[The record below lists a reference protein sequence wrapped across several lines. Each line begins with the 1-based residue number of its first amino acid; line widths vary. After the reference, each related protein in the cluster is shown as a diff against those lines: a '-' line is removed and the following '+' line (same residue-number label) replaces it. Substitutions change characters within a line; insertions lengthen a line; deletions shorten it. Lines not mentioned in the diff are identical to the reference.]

1 MGTVN
6 GKLGTNSKT
15 TPLQC
20 LLDHF
25 KQFKPKSSEKL
36 TKRQLI
42 NLCQIVWPTY
52 FLGQDLPRWPPEG
65 ALDVR
70 INYLSI
76 YLSLNFKDKEWPYM
90 EMFLSLS
97 TRPDLC
103 EGCKAGSL
111 PPPNPAL
118 VTKSMGSQ
126 IHPVVKKPVPQE
138 AAASVF
144 PVTPPAPSIRKVEE
158 EDDYPYDRL
167 SPPPPYPT
175 APPAVRPG
183 EPSQGPSGMLS
194 PGSLARQTIQ
204 FVQQVMGMSPTRDSG
219 GQPSTPSGASTLS
232 GTGTS
237 PGSLETS
244 GSSPQGA
251 ITPPEE
257 EESDDSDAGDT
268 AGSTPQRPV
277 RTTRGRQPQGLGAVQ
292 CPLRAVPMGQRLV
305 LVHTPF
311 STSDL
316 HNWRQGLPPYRE
328 SPQKY
333 VDLVGQIISTHRPHI
348 PDLFTLLTG
357 LLSEDELRQVLKEA
371 HASYAA
377 WRGEQVAQGRYDAGN
392 LPEPLALIS
401 PNPPEPATDPNNE
414 LGNVLIMAA
423 RTAVLDGLRK
433 GVPKA
438 INFHRVYEAI
448 QGPQESPT
456 EFLVRLK
463 DAFRSFTDLDPE
475 APGNEAAIK
484 TAFIGQ
490 SAPDIR
496 KKLQKLTAPSAQP
509 METLIQ
515 TAFQV
520 FHQRGEVEEKFLVD
534 TGATYSVLAGHR
546 DTVPALTTFT
556 TPVVGI
562 GGEPSQAPVTQPVPI
577 TPSVKHSFL
586 VLPKCPLNLL
596 GRDLLCKL
604 RADIH
609 CRPEGLSLSFP
620 PETAYICYLEPTLG
634 TEPAEW
640 REVDPE
646 VWYTGTPG
654 LAKYATPHQ
663 VPLKP
668 GACPIS
674 VRQYP
679 LKREARIGLQPIIQA
694 FLEADLLMPVS
705 SPWCTPILPVPK
717 SDGSWRFV
725 QDLRE
730 VNARTLRLHPMV
742 ANPHTIL
749 TTLTRDQTW
758 YVVVDL
764 KDAFFCVPLAQESQP
779 IFAFEW
785 LDPDGPISHKNQF
798 SWKRI
803 PQGYSNSPSA
813 FQRALSADLSH
824 FQPPAVTI
832 LQYVDDLLVAAKTA
846 DEASA
851 QSVALLN
858 HLGSCGYKVSK
869 SKIQWVSQKV
879 RYLGYVLEKGTRY
892 LHPSRI
898 QALNDLNPPQNVQE
912 LRSFLGIAGYG
923 RLWVPGFSVLSK
935 PLYEL
940 TALNMA
946 WEWTGTHQRAWEA
959 IRSALASAAALA
971 LPDRTLPFE
980 LFVHEKQGVALA
992 VLTQT
997 VGPARMP
1004 VAYFSKNLDS
1014 PVKGWPACLRAIA
1027 AAATMVEEALKISAG
1042 SPIHVQSP
1050 HSVAALLDQKLP
1062 AWATS
1067 ARLTRYVSI
1076 LLENDSVSLHKSN
1089 CLNPATLLPLPAV
1102 TPVHDCLR
1110 VLAET
1115 VGIRPDL
1122 RMEPI
1127 VDPDLSLWTDGS
1139 SFVLNGQ
1146 RYTGYAVVTEE
1157 HPVILKR
1164 LPPQCSAQVAEL
1176 EALIAAATYC
1186 QGIRANIYTDSR
1198 YSFLAA
1204 HTHASLWKARGF
1216 RGADGKTLK
1225 MKPLLERLFSA
1236 LLLPSEIAVIHCRG
1250 HQTDDGPVTRG
1261 NRLADT
1267 CARHAAQMEREEVRG
1282 LHPAWEPKGTA
1293 CVGALI
1299 PVTPTQMPS
1308 IYDARDHLSPDGKW
1322 VNGWWVVN
1330 GRIQLPSALVP
1341 HVIKNMHT
1349 STHLGAR
1356 TLYRWLKQRYSNKGL
1371 RQACRNASKTCP
1383 ICQRNNPKTGV
1394 PVPRGR
1400 LRTARYP
1407 GEAWQVDFTEMPK
1420 QGTKHNHLVFVDLFS
1435 GWPEVFPTRTQTA
1448 REVVMALV
1456 ESIIPRFSV
1465 PRGLESDNGPH
1476 FTSKVVQEV
1485 CKLLDIPWFLHSAYH
1500 PESSAKV
1507 ERMNQS
1513 LKINIA
1519 KLCQETNLKWPKVL
1533 PLALTRVRAA
1543 PSSRLGLSPFELV
1556 YGRPFVASELMDPP
1570 ETTQAYL
1577 RKLVGDLSALSLQV
1591 SAALPVRPDLPTTVH
1606 PGDWVLV
1613 KELHPN
1619 CTEPKWSEPKQV
1631 LLSTPTAARVEGLKA
1646 WVHISRLKPVP
1657 APADE
1662 WACEQLGPLRLK
1674 IQRHTQSSPPPRS
1687 QEAAVLHTGRTVPV
1701 HTDLPA
1707 DPDEQLDFV
1716 YIGDGKFIDVTDV
1729 DGC

>member
-1 MGTVN
+1 
-6 GKLGTNSKT
+6 
-15 TPLQC
+15 
-20 LLDHF
+20 
-25 KQFKPKSSEKL
+25 
-36 TKRQLI
+36 
-42 NLCQIVWPTY
+42 
-52 FLGQDLPRWPPEG
+52 
-65 ALDVR
+65 
-70 INYLSI
+70 
-76 YLSLNFKDKEWPYM
+76 
-90 EMFLSLS
+90 
-97 TRPDLC
+97 
-103 EGCKAGSL
+103 
-111 PPPNPAL
+111 
-118 VTKSMGSQ
+118 MGSQ

-204 FVQQVMGMSPTRDSG
+204 FVQQVMGMSPTWDSG

-268 AGSTPQRPV
+268 AGSTPQRPI
-277 RTTRGRQPQGLGAVQ
+277 RTTRGRQPQRLGAVQ

-348 PDLFTLLTG
+348 PDLFTLLTS

-463 DAFRSFTDLDPE
+463 DAFRRFTDLDPE

-520 FHQRGEVEEKFLVD
+520 FHQRGEMEEVKEDQKMQKQAALLAAALQPQTALLAAALQPAPGQSRQNYGNPQPRFHSSRAN
-534 TGATYSVLAGHR
+534 GRSPGGNSGPCFKCGQIGHWKNECPNQQRENYATFY
-546 DTVPALTTFT
+546 P
-556 TPVVGI
+556 
-562 GGEPSQAPVTQPVPI
+562 GER
-577 TPSVKHSFL
+577 K
-586 VLPKCPLNLL
+586 
-596 GRDLLCKL
+596 
-604 RADIH
+604 
-609 CRPEGLSLSFP
+609 EGLSLSFP

-634 TEPAEW
+634 PEPAEW

-1164 LPPQCSAQVAEL
+1164 LPPQCSAQVAKL

-1186 QGIRANIYTDSR
+1186 QGIRVNIYTDSR

-1267 CARHAAQMEREEVRG
+1267 CARHAAQMEREEV
-1282 LHPAWEPKGTA
+1282 
-1293 CVGALI
+1293 
-1299 PVTPTQMPS
+1299 
-1308 IYDARDHLSPDGKW
+1308 
-1322 VNGWWVVN
+1322 
-1330 GRIQLPSALVP
+1330 
-1341 HVIKNMHT
+1341 
-1349 STHLGAR
+1349 
-1356 TLYRWLKQRYSNKGL
+1356 
-1371 RQACRNASKTCP
+1371 
-1383 ICQRNNPKTGV
+1383 
-1394 PVPRGR
+1394 
-1400 LRTARYP
+1400 
-1407 GEAWQVDFTEMPK
+1407 
-1420 QGTKHNHLVFVDLFS
+1420 
-1435 GWPEVFPTRTQTA
+1435 
-1448 REVVMALV
+1448 
-1456 ESIIPRFSV
+1456 
-1465 PRGLESDNGPH
+1465 
-1476 FTSKVVQEV
+1476 VQEV

-1556 YGRPFVASELMDPP
+1556 YGHPFVASELMDPP

>member
-1 MGTVN
+1 
-6 GKLGTNSKT
+6 
-15 TPLQC
+15 
-20 LLDHF
+20 
-25 KQFKPKSSEKL
+25 
-36 TKRQLI
+36 
-42 NLCQIVWPTY
+42 
-52 FLGQDLPRWPPEG
+52 
-65 ALDVR
+65 
-70 INYLSI
+70 
-76 YLSLNFKDKEWPYM
+76 
-90 EMFLSLS
+90 
-97 TRPDLC
+97 
-103 EGCKAGSL
+103 
-111 PPPNPAL
+111 
-118 VTKSMGSQ
+118 MGSQ

-277 RTTRGRQPQGLGAVQ
+277 RTTRGRQPQRLGAVQ

-463 DAFRSFTDLDPE
+463 DAFRRFTDLDPE

-520 FHQRGEVEEKFLVD
+520 FHQRGEVE
-534 TGATYSVLAGHR
+534 
-546 DTVPALTTFT
+546 
-556 TPVVGI
+556 
-562 GGEPSQAPVTQPVPI
+562 
-577 TPSVKHSFL
+577 
-586 VLPKCPLNLL
+586 
-596 GRDLLCKL
+596 
-604 RADIH
+604 
-609 CRPEGLSLSFP
+609 
-620 PETAYICYLEPTLG
+620 
-634 TEPAEW
+634 EPAEW

-813 FQRALSADLSH
+813 FQRTLSADLSH

-1146 RYTGYAVVTEE
+1146 RYTGYAVVNEE

-1267 CARHAAQMEREEVRG
+1267 CAQHAVQMEREE
-1282 LHPAWEPKGTA
+1282 
-1293 CVGALI
+1293 
-1299 PVTPTQMPS
+1299 
-1308 IYDARDHLSPDGKW
+1308 
-1322 VNGWWVVN
+1322 
-1330 GRIQLPSALVP
+1330 
-1341 HVIKNMHT
+1341 
-1349 STHLGAR
+1349 
-1356 TLYRWLKQRYSNKGL
+1356 
-1371 RQACRNASKTCP
+1371 
-1383 ICQRNNPKTGV
+1383 
-1394 PVPRGR
+1394 
-1400 LRTARYP
+1400 
-1407 GEAWQVDFTEMPK
+1407 
-1420 QGTKHNHLVFVDLFS
+1420 
-1435 GWPEVFPTRTQTA
+1435 
-1448 REVVMALV
+1448 
-1456 ESIIPRFSV
+1456 
-1465 PRGLESDNGPH
+1465 
-1476 FTSKVVQEV
+1476 VVQEV